1 MLTRSVST
9 AQMCV
14 ANSNGWR
21 KKCYLLVLFCTCLS
35 VSCFVS
41 SLLCIFWKL
50 YLFTQ
55 QFVFVSQHVT
65 GQTLPYSVKMAQTYV
80 WSSFRSLCS
89 EMMTSFHSD
98 LLLCT
103 FPSRQE
109 TILHWPMH
117 LGRDGLLAPQKCHD
131 ISGLGHYYMV
141 MAPSMPCGT
150 LVSFMLSVIR
160 EGSWNPDSRNNE

>member
-1 MLTRSVST
+1 MGDGRNAICWFYSVPAS
-9 AQMCV
+9 
-14 ANSNGWR
+14 
-21 KKCYLLVLFCTCLS
+21 LFLVLSPL
-35 VSCFVS
+35 CFVS
-41 SLLCIFWKL
+41 SESFTYSLSNL
-50 YLFTQ
+50 YLLANTWQVKHFRI
-55 QFVFVSQHVT
+55 
-65 GQTLPYSVKMAQTYV
+65 LLKMAQTYV

-103 FPSRQE
+103 FLSRQE

-131 ISGLGHYYMV
+131 ISGLGHYMV